1 MKKLYIATI
10 CAVLATA
17 IMASGVCWAED
28 PKFAFVNLQLIS
40 RKSVKAQ
47 QLQKKVAQLMETKKA
62 ALEKKRAEMVSL
74 QEQIQKQSAM
84 LKNDARE
91 KMMKDLGIKEVEY
104 KLAEQE
110 AQNSLQNEQRE
121 VEEIF
126 IRDISKVV
134 AKLRTERRLT
144 AIFNSMMM
152 LSFDDSL
159 DLTEEVIKL
168 YDAAADAPPKHAAPP
183 AGPKP
188 KPGPK

>member
-17 IMASGVCWAED
+17 IVASGVCWAQD
-28 PKFAFVNLQLIS
+28 VKFAFVNLQLIS

-134 AKLRTERRLT
+134 AKLRTERKLT

-159 DLTEEVIKL
+159 DLTDEVIKL
-168 YDAAADAPPKHAAPP
+168 YDAASDAPPRHAAPP
-183 AGPKP
+183 AGPRP

>member
-17 IMASGVCWAED
+17 IVTSGVCWAEER
-28 PKFAFVNLQLIS
+28 FAFVNLQLIS

-47 QLQKKVAQLMETKKA
+47 QLQKKVQQLAETKKA
-62 ALEKKRAEMVSL
+62 ALEKKRAEMMSL

-121 VEEIF
+121 VEEVF

-134 AKLRTERRLT
+134 AKLRTDKKLT

-159 DLTEEVIKL
+159 DLTDEVIKL
-168 YDAAADAPPKHAAPP
+168 YDAAPDTTARPAPPAPPKPK
-183 AGPKP
+183 AGPK
-188 KPGPK
+188 